1 MSKAKGMI
9 KIMNHIKNIN
19 NIVSLFLSIITI
31 NWYIFVPN
39 FLNLICINYWIRI
52 AIIFLFPVVF
62 TFFSV
67 FLKHNQSKD
76 SNNKMESGTGIFSD
90 ILIILAIAI
99 NIFIIAYSIS
109 EKFFPIITDY
119 VLIAI
124 ILLTVMS
131 IFLVTIKK
139 LLNTTY
145 WSVIFVC
152 SIIILL
158 GWFNSQELSLI
169 AIFSIVLN
177 TIVSIDDRTRLISFL
192 KKKGLGNEFIWK
204 QNIKGELTD
213 EELKGKFIA
222 QKIIIYIIIALM
234 YIVMKVTENNNYLLY
249 IFSIIENEKLN
260 SYPQLTIYLY
270 RGADRIIITMLVI
283 VFLFT
288 NKNIRH
294 MLKEIFQPQCQIT
307 TEHIQKSSKDAK
319 KKENKKKDTKKR
331 R

>member
-1 MSKAKGMI
+1 
-9 KIMNHIKNIN
+9 MNRIKNIN
-19 NIVSLFLSIITI
+19 NIISLCLSIITI
-31 NWYIFVPN
+31 AWYIFVPK

-52 AIIFLFPVVF
+52 AIIFLFPILF

-67 FLKHNQSKD
+67 FLRHNQSKV
-76 SNNKMESGTGIFSD
+76 SNNNMESETGFLSD
-90 ILIILAIAI
+90 ISIIFAIAI
-99 NIFIIAYSIS
+99 NIYKLSKNFC
-109 EKFFPIITDY
+109 PIIMDY
-119 VLIAI
+119 VLTAI
-124 ILLTVMS
+124 ILLTAMS
-131 IFLVTIKK
+131 IFHVTIKK

-222 QKIIIYIIIALM
+222 QKLIIYIIIALM

-249 IFSIIENEKLN
+249 IHSIIENKELN
-260 SYPQLTIYLY
+260 SYPQLIIYLC
-270 RGADRIIITMLVI
+270 RGADRITIAIVVI
-283 VFLFT
+283 VFLLI
-288 NKNIRH
+288 NKKIRH
-294 MLKEIFQPQCQIT
+294 MLKEIFQPQCQII
-307 TEHIQKSSKDAK
+307 TEHIQKSPKG
-319 KKENKKKDTKKR
+319 TKKR